1 MYWAAPLQ
9 QVVLGRAVA
18 TGCTRS
24 HRCSVAQAGGQSR
37 TMLLLRAQAG
47 EALDMQACTLLL
59 PVDDTV
65 RTLK

>member
-1 MYWAAPLQ
+1 MYWVAPLQ
-9 QVVLGRAVA
+9 QVVLGRTDA
-18 TGCTRS
+18 TGCTGS

-47 EALDMQACTLLL
+47 EALDMQACTLLM
-59 PVDDTV
+59 PVDGTV